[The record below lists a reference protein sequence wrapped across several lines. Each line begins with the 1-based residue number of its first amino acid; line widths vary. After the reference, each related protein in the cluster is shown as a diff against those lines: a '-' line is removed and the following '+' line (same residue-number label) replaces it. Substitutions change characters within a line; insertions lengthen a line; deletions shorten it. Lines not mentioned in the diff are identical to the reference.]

1 MKMKLLGYD
10 GLSSDETATA
20 YYADGEKLIAILWGH
35 AEEKQPI
42 EAVHFLYREADNAAQ
57 IQDYQRA
64 NAMQKTITNIR
75 EIFPIVC
82 QRCARKNISPV
93 TIDGLFVCGTC
104 YSRIA
109 RRINRREGRR

>member
-1 MKMKLLGYD
+1 MMKKLLGYD

-20 YYADGEKLIAILWGH
+20 YYADGEKIIAVLWGH

-42 EAVHFLYREADNAAQ
+42 EVVYFLNRMANDEANRG
-57 IQDYQRA
+57 DYNRA
-64 NAMQKTITNIR
+64 NAIQRTVVNIR
-75 EIFPIVC
+75 EIFTIQCP
-82 QRCARKNISPV
+82 RCSRKNITPFL
-93 TIDGLFVCGTC
+93 IDGVYVCGTC